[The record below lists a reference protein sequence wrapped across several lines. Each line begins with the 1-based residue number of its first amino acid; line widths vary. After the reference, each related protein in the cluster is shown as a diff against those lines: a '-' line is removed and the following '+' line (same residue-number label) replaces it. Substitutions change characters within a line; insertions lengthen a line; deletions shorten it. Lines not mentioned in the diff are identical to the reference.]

1 MDLIVLATHNQGK
14 ARELSVLLQGMASRV
29 ESLRD
34 HPGVTLPPETG
45 SSYAENALAKAREV
59 YSTLGVPALGDDSG
73 LEIDALGG
81 APGLHSA
88 RYAGG
93 GVGGETHANAADREN
108 IDRVLGELAGIPPER
123 RTARFR
129 CVLALVRGP
138 QDIVTAEGLCE
149 GRILDASRGAGG
161 FGYDP
166 IFVPDREIRTFAELP
181 DEVKNVLSHR
191 ARASAI
197 LRLALAGDR

>member
-1 MDLIVLATHNQGK
+1 
-14 ARELSVLLQGMASRV
+14 
-29 ESLRD
+29 
-34 HPGVTLPPETG
+34 
-45 SSYAENALAKAREV
+45 
-59 YSTLGVPALGDDSG
+59 
-73 LEIDALGG
+73 
-81 APGLHSA
+81 
-88 RYAGG
+88 
-93 GVGGETHANAADREN
+93 VGGETHANAADREN